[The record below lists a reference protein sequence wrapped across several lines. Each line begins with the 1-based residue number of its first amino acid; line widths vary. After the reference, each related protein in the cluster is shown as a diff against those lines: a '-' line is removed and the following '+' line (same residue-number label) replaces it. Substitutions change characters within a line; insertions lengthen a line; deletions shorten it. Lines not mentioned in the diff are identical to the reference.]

1 MTAILELDNVTAG
14 YSDDIDILKG
24 LSLSVEDSGL
34 TGIIGLNGA
43 GKSTVMKVIMGF
55 LTPREGRVRLDGE
68 EITGLPAHAMF
79 DRGVCLI
86 PQESSLFPYM
96 TVEDNLLLPLEH
108 QVRRQK
114 QRDRVRLTQR
124 LEETYSVFPVLAE
137 KRKAQAGDLSGG
149 QQKTLEFAKAYALQP
164 RLCLI
169 DEPSIGLAP
178 KIAKEVY
185 GFIELFARRGT
196 ALLLI
201 DHNIRRVAEMADT
214 TYVLSLGSVTAKGSR
229 EDFKGRLHEQVRE
242 WLGVSI

>member
-1 MTAILELDNVTAG
+1 MATILDIDRVTAG
-14 YSDDIDILKG
+14 YSPDIDILRD
-24 LSLSVEDSGL
+24 LTLSVEASGL

-55 LTPREGRVRLDGE
+55 LKPRQGRITLSGE
-68 EITGLPAHAMF
+68 DITGSPAHVMF
-79 DRGVCLI
+79 DKSVCLI
-86 PQESSLFPYM
+86 PQESSLFRYM
-96 TVEDNLLLPLEH
+96 TVEDNLRQPLEH
-108 QVRRQK
+108 LARRRK
-114 QRDRVRLTQR
+114 NRDRHDIQRR
-124 LEETYSVFPVLAE
+124 LEEAYEVFPALKL

-178 KIAKEVY
+178 KIAEEVY
-185 GFIELFARRGT
+185 GFIRLFAERGT

-201 DHNIRRVAEMADT
+201 DHNIRRVVDMADT
-214 TYVLSLGSVTAKGSR
+214 TYVLSLGTVSAKGTKA
-229 EDFKGRLHEQVRE
+229 DFQGRLHEQVRE